1 MQTKK
6 AKALAAF
13 INEAYS
19 VFGKVYRREIDD
31 KKELD
36 RYKRKFTDTKFEEV
50 YTDFEDELRTN
61 MEDYPNIKQIY
72 AYIISYFEKFENWD
86 PFYNDDDVKIIKQ
99 EFETGFLIK
108 LKENIEQVGAVLSIF
123 CATDRNGDPGYSLV
137 DFFNETLNNN
147 NGESDVEKIDRKTPQ
162 FETRFDYNAL
172 KLEIEQL
179 NTINERRKLITQ
191 RLFDFE
197 QWQIQYD
204 EIVDDMF
211 EGKFYRYTRL
221 FYPKFIDLCNNEL
234 KRLKQIQEIEP
245 ASSKTGT
252 ENKESGEN
260 KPLESYSWD
269 MDSTDL
275 VELVTALHEVKA
287 IKRTDGKKLSLIELT
302 DFFETIFNREVKN
315 DKGMRAYIS
324 SPISTRKLFLDKL
337 RDAFDDYCKKKD
349 KSEPDNY
356 KPRMTGY

>member
-6 AKALAAF
+6 AKALAGF

-19 VFGKVYRREIDD
+19 VFGKVYKQQVDD
-31 KKELD
+31 IKELE
-36 RYKRKFTDTKFEEV
+36 RYKRKFTQDKFEEV
-50 YTDFEDELRTN
+50 YSEFEDELRCN
-61 MEDYPNIKQIY
+61 IEEYPNIKQIY
-72 AYIISYFEKFENWD
+72 AYIISYFEKFENWN
-86 PFYNDDDVKIIKQ
+86 PFYDDDDVKIIKQ
-99 EFETGFLIK
+99 EFEKGFLIK
-108 LKENIEQVGAVLSIF
+108 LKENIEQVVDVLSEF
-123 CATDRNGDPGYSLV
+123 CMTDNNGYPDYALQDFYNETRKHLSGKTPNEKNDRNTYQL
-137 DFFNETLNNN
+137 E
-147 NGESDVEKIDRKTPQ
+147 I
-162 FETRFDYNAL
+162 RFDFQAL
-172 KLEIEQL
+172 KLESEQL
-179 NTINERRKLITQ
+179 NTIAERRKLITQ

-204 EIVDDMF
+204 EFVDDMF

-221 FYPKFIDLCNNEL
+221 YYPKFKDLCISEL

-245 ASSKTGT
+245 ALSKTGT
-252 ENKESGEN
+252 EKKETGEN
-260 KPLESYSWD
+260 KTIDSYSWE

-275 VELVTALHEVKA
+275 IELVTALHEVKA

-337 RDAFDDYCKKKD
+337 RDAFETYCKKRD